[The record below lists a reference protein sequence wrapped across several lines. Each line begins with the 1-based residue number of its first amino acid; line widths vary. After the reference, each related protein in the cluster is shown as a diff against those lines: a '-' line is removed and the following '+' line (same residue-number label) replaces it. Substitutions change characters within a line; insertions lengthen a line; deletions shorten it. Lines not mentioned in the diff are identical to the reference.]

1 MFARKDA
8 RGFQLCTMSSKVSEQ
23 KVIFFQLPLYLCLVV
38 VCTEDPISLFNRSV
52 SYLEFQKAKCLDQVM
67 KRRDC

>member
-52 SYLEFQKAKCLDQVM
+52 SYLEFQKAKRLDQVM